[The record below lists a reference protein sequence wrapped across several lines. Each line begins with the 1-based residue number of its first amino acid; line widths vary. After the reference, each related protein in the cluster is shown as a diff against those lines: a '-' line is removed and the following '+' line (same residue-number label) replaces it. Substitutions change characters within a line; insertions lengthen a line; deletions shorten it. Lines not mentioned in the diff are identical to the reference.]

1 MFERTQWQMNLERHD
16 ELIDIAHAHR
26 LTREPKVKQQ
36 QSKGSLLVNVGDL
49 LVSFGLKLKAR
60 SESATQ

>member
-26 LTREPKVKQQ
+26 LAKKPQVEKQ